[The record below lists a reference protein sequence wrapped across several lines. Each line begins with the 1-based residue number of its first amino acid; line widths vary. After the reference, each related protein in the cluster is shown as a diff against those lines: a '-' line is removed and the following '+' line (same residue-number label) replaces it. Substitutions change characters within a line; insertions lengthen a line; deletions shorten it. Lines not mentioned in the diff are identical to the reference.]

1 LRSLSGGGFRHT
13 PRLGAGKLDQDVPV
27 ANARL
32 LHKRIHGSTIHIYGD
47 AAFAEELVGPEQVV
61 QLSEPDRA
69 SLN

>member
-13 PRLGAGKLDQDVPV
+13 PRLGAGKPDQDVPV

-47 AAFAEELVGPEQVV
+47 AGHAFLIQHAKPF
-61 QLSEPDRA
+61 A
-69 SLN
+69 SAVRQFLR